1 MEAYAAFASGE
12 RCSMHQRWHAA
23 LSTAPVAATPSHVR
37 IKQARGGRGRGRKRR
52 GTVVERLARKLL
64 SGRARDA
71 ATGEMLETE
80 IATHREL
87 YSNAWEEK

>member
-1 MEAYAAFASGE
+1 MHGGE
-12 RCSMHQRWHAA
+12 KECR
-23 LSTAPVAATPSHVR
+23 VR
-37 IKQARGGRGRGRKRR
+37 VGQAGGGRGRGRKRK

-71 ATGEMLETE
+71 ATGEMLATE
-80 IATHREL
+80 AASHREL

>member
-1 MEAYAAFASGE
+1 MDGGTKQRRVPVMQAA
-12 RCSMHQRWHAA
+12 
-23 LSTAPVAATPSHVR
+23 
-37 IKQARGGRGRGRKRR
+37 GGRGRGRKRK

-71 ATGEMLETE
+71 ATGEMLATE
-80 IATHREL
+80 AASHREL

>member
-1 MEAYAAFASGE
+1 MRA
-12 RCSMHQRWHAA
+12 
-23 LSTAPVAATPSHVR
+23 
-37 IKQARGGRGRGRKRR
+37 KQAKDGHGRGRKRK

-71 ATGEMLETE
+71 ATGEILASEM
-80 IATHREL
+80 ATHREL